1 MKESES
7 NGILKEVGYFELQ
20 GVYYSYTQTIKYMIN
35 LLTNF
40 SKKDFLKLQTY
51 DSYK

>member
-7 NGILKEVGYFELQ
+7 SGILKEVGYFEVQ
-20 GVYYSYTQTIKYMIN
+20 GVYYSYTQTIKHLIT

-40 SKKDFLKLQTY
+40 SKRDFLKLHTY
-51 DSYK
+51 